1 MYVFGLGSC
10 KYSLVPV
17 MGLGS
22 IALPLPL
29 GARRGPWLA
38 AVVVLAPSPPAA
50 TRLDRRRAVLSLSMA
65 ADLQGGAAGGAAP
78 RRGPNRELGSL
89 LGLLGHSLSFL
100 FAPGRFWVTSIIYS
114 L

>member
-1 MYVFGLGSC
+1 
-10 KYSLVPV
+10 
-17 MGLGS
+17 
-22 IALPLPL
+22 
-29 GARRGPWLA
+29 
-38 AVVVLAPSPPAA
+38 
-50 TRLDRRRAVLSLSMA
+50 MA